1 MVEVKDLCLRRKN
14 NEVKK
19 LWWLREEKH
28 SGILGNLDLAEE
40 FLRNKRHSRVR
51 LVAEVRD
58 LRYLRVEDLL
68 LILGKIWD
76 QELAVVKNWYL
87 KKV

>member
-1 MVEVKDLCLRRKN
+1 
-14 NEVKK
+14 
-19 LWWLREEKH
+19 
-28 SGILGNLDLAEE
+28 
-40 FLRNKRHSRVR
+40 
-51 LVAEVRD
+51 VAGVRD

-76 QELAVVKNWYL
+76 QELAEVKNWYL